1 MITKY
6 YKLDADEALWTP
18 GVKEAFNF
26 AVSITGR
33 KKPRVP
39 FLYEET
45 IFHDTDKEQKVY
57 YNLLPFQKF
66 FSTPLEDCDLVVR
79 FCGEK
84 NVHFEED
91 YDYDNAAGALHSK
104 KFPNGF
110 VLKPVWPASVQ
121 RRVCCL
127 SVAPPITH
135 VSFCCAYQK
144 EPRKLA
150 SIAIII
156 HRVLEHGV
164 PLTIPFREFHSKKEI
179 KDKPYKQT
187 PLKPLSQ
194 LFRRKRR

>member
-18 GVKEAFNF
+18 GTREAFNF
-26 AVSITGR
+26 AVGITG
-33 KKPRVP
+33 KKRPRVP

-57 YNLLPFQKF
+57 YDLLPFQKV

-91 YDYDNAAGALHSK
+91 YDYEATPNALHSK
-104 KFPNGF
+104 RFPNGF
-110 VLKPVWPASVQ
+110 ILKPVFPSMTA
-121 RRVCCL
+121 RKACRV

-135 VSFCCAYQK
+135 VSLCCIYQIK
-144 EPRKLA
+144 PQKLA
-150 SIAIII
+150 SVAIII
-156 HRVLEHGV
+156 HRVLDHGV
-164 PLTIPFREFHSKKEI
+164 PLTVPFREFQSKKEM
-179 KDKPYKQT
+179 KNEPYKKT
-187 PLKPLSQ
+187 PLKSLSS